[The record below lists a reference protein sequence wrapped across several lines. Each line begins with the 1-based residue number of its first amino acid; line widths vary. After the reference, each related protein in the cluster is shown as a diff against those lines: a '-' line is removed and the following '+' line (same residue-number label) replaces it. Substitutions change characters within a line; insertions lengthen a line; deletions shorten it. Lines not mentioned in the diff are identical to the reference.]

1 MPGLSEA
8 WIEEGRAS
16 LLPITMTAEF
26 EGELLSMPWVVSTL
40 DWARLRPTA
49 PLNRARASAEEL
61 LQWAQRTA
69 IGACTHMA
77 LCFTPKKPCLLVKV
91 EDGLRY
97 LDQLFE
103 EAPGVRFCFGVDVAN
118 GTVRP
123 HYDAVLQ
130 YGSGN
135 LLVASALPS

>member
-40 DWARLRPTA
+40 DWARLKPTA
-49 PLNRARASAEEL
+49 PLNRARATGEQV
-61 LQWAQRTA
+61 LQWAKRTA

-77 LCFTPKKPCLLVKV
+77 LRFNAKKPCLLVSV

-97 LDQLFE
+97 LDELFE
-103 EAPGVRFCFGVDVAN
+103 ESPGVRFCFGVDVAD
-118 GTVRP
+118 GKVRP

-130 YGSGN
+130 YGTGH
-135 LLVASALPS
+135 LLVASALPA